1 MALPRPALLL
11 VPIIA
16 LLPACADDGP
26 GPSSPAGPGLPLGM
40 SEGFSASLILEGLN
54 NPSGVSFSDS
64 GALTVCD
71 SGNGSVILFVDGEPT
86 DHITGFPTE
95 FWKVNAEAGTKA
107 FGLGPLSAVWRGD
120 TLAVTNAGAKDGEE
134 TVQFYSAAG
143 VASGAEQTNAVGST
157 TEESADKGEGNLTGM
172 CTDGDDTLY
181 VCGQGFDGKS
191 WLLRATRSTKELV
204 AFASADDAGV
214 SVNSPMQSMM
224 WDDDTVLVLYS
235 GAGGKEDGTIAA
247 WNTESGALEGSY
259 TLPGVK
265 DPMGMDR
272 IPGTDELA
280 VVDNNWSLTEVLP
293 GSLVRV
299 SLPEGDGTECSVS
312 TITSELRG
320 PVSCAFGPDGRL
332 YVAQL
337 GTEFDS
343 DKGQVIA
350 VSGF

>member
-1 MALPRPALLL
+1 MAPSRPTLLFLPL
-11 VPIIA
+11 IA
-16 LLPACADDGP
+16 LLPACTESWPLLGP
-26 GPSSPAGPGLPLGM
+26 PEGTALEMGM
-40 SEGFSASLILEGLN
+40 TDGFSASLILDGLN
-54 NPSGVSFSDS
+54 NPSGVSFSDGGS
-64 GALTVCD
+64 LTVCD
-71 SGNGSVILFVDGEPT
+71 SGNGKVILFAAGEPT
-86 DHITGFPTE
+86 DHLTGFPTE
-95 FWKVNAEAGTKA
+95 YWKVNAEAGTKA
-107 FGLGPLSAVWRGD
+107 FGLGPLSAVWLGD

-143 VASGAEQTNAVGST
+143 SASDVEQTNAVAQT

-172 CTDGDDTLY
+172 CAAGEDTLF

-204 AFASADDAGV
+204 PFASADDAGV
-214 SVNSPMQSMM
+214 AVNSPMQARM

-235 GAGGKEDGTIAA
+235 GAGGKEDGTIVA

-272 IPGTDELA
+272 IPGTNDLA

-299 SLPEGDGTECSVS
+299 SLPEGDATECVV
-312 TITSELRG
+312 TPITSELRG
-320 PVSCAFGPDGRL
+320 PVSCSFGPDGRL
-332 YVAQL
+332 YIAQL